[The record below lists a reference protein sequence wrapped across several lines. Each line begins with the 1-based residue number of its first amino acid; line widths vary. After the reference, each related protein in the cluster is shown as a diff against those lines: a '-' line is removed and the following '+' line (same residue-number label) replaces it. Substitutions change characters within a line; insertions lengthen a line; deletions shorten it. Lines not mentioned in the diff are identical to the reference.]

1 MLIIICLLKPY
12 GLYIVTWIVMNCT
25 TFPPHVVTFD
35 CRMSTLHSSK
45 VAKVF
50 KTSPWLLVDNTLTTA
65 WFPKFSTSTCKCCPQ
80 ILMSYHP
87 NIPLVQ
93 VFGDHGTTMI
103 KTLQILKDFMPKK
116 EPCYRTCPFLFF
128 FSLQT
133 LCPN

>member
-1 MLIIICLLKPY
+1 
-12 GLYIVTWIVMNCT
+12 MNCT

-87 NIPLVQ
+87 TIPLVQ

-103 KTLQILKDFMPKK
+103 KTLQILKDFMPEK
-116 EPCYRTCPFLFF
+116 EPCKHNSYKIPLHLPSCDVMCGGRIDRMYSYSSQFHWNGC
-128 FSLQT
+128 
-133 LCPN
+133 